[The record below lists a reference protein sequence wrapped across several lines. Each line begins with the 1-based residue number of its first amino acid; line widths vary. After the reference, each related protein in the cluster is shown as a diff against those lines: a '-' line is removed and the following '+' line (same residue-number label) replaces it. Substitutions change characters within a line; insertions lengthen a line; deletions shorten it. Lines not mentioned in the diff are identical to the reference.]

1 MFRMDSF
8 LSTSRTIG
16 RYYNLLSRY
25 FLGERLDTHGKGASR
40 GRGLLVS
47 MGHLEKPS
55 ARAQGQQQWKALIG
69 KTNRHRRTRAGE
81 TAKEEFSPLKCS
93 LGAISMSRR
102 SLITIKSRRGG
113 PRRSPCAHR
122 SALSCGDEKNGPTKF
137 RFRKSLRTRSWR
149 LDIALSKPLK
159 WRIIKSN

>member
-55 ARAQGQQQWKALIG
+55 ARAQGQQQWKSPDWKNESASAHESW
-69 KTNRHRRTRAGE
+69 RDRQRRIFPAQM
-81 TAKEEFSPLKCS
+81 F
-93 LGAISMSRR
+93 LGRYLNEQTQLNNNKKSSRR
-102 SLITIKSRRGG
+102 SSSEPLCASVGPFVRRWKKWADEISLQEIASNEKLAFRYGTIKTFKM
-113 PRRSPCAHR
+113 
-122 SALSCGDEKNGPTKF
+122 KNY
-137 RFRKSLRTRSWR
+137 
-149 LDIALSKPLK
+149 
-159 WRIIKSN
+159 